1 MKKNRYI
8 LPVLVSTRLLAQQEQ
23 VIPNVEFG
31 FTNGTFVNVT
41 TITNSGAAPAP
52 HPQRDAMMNKSPQT
66 RMNQVT
72 YGFNYGVFLWVKV
85 NDRINIKPELNA
97 SFSNYKFEERARP
110 QTSIYATSV
119 DLTVAN
125 QAVINLK
132 PVNTHGIIKAA
143 KCMSYYLTTKQPY
156 VLVGPKLSYRKFDQ
170 GFLQRGYQNEASMG
184 IVVGYGVNYGFH
196 NMNVA
201 PEIKYS
207 IESSSQN
214 AVDNKKKIIHTI
226 TLAINMF

>member
-1 MKKNRYI
+1 MKKTRYI

-31 FTNGTFVNVT
+31 FTNGTFINVT
-41 TITNSGAAPAP
+41 TITNNGMAPTAR
-52 HPQRDAMMNKSPQT
+52 PQRDAMMHNSPT

-72 YGFNYGVFLWVKV
+72 YGFNYGLFLWVKV

-97 SFSNYKFEERARP
+97 SFSNYRFEERARP
-110 QTSIYATSV
+110 QTSTYATSV

-125 QAVINLK
+125 QAIINLK

-156 VLVGPKLSYRKFDQ
+156 VLIGPRLSYRKFDQ
-170 GFLQRGYQNEASMG
+170 GFLQKGYQNEASMG

-214 AVDNKKKIIHTI
+214 AFDNKKKIIHTI

>member
-1 MKKNRYI
+1 MKKTRYI

-23 VIPNVEFG
+23 LVPNVEFG

-41 TITNSGAAPAP
+41 TITNNGMAPEAR
-52 HPQRDAMMNKSPQT
+52 PQRDARMNSMPQAK
-66 RMNQVT
+66 MNQVT

-85 NDRINIKPELNA
+85 NDKINIKPELNA
-97 SFSNYKFEERARP
+97 SFSNYKFEEHARP
-110 QTSIYATSV
+110 STSMYATSM

-125 QAVINLK
+125 QAIINLK

-156 VLVGPKLSYRKFDQ
+156 MLVGPKLSYHKFDQ
-170 GFLQRGYQNEASMG
+170 GFLQKGYQNEASMG
-184 IVVGYGVNYGFH
+184 IVIGYGVNYGFH

-214 AVDNKKKIIHTI
+214 AFNNKKKVIHTI

>member
-1 MKKNRYI
+1 MKKNLYI
-8 LPVLVSTRLLAQQEQ
+8 LPVLLSTRLLAQQEQ

-31 FTNGTFVNVT
+31 FTNGTFANVT
-41 TITNSGAAPAP
+41 SITNNGTTPDP
-52 HPQRDAMMNKSPQT
+52 RPQRDAMMRNGQPA
-66 RMNQVT
+66 RMSQVT
-72 YGFNYGVFLWVKV
+72 YGFSYGLFLWVKV
-85 NDRINIKPELNA
+85 NDRINIKPELDA
-97 SFSNYKFEERARP
+97 SFSNYRFGERARP
-110 QTSIYATSV
+110 QTSTYATSV
-119 DLTVAN
+119 DLTIAN
-125 QAVINLK
+125 QAIINLK

-143 KCMSYYLTTKQPY
+143 KCMSYYLTSKQPY
-156 VLVGPKLSYRKFDQ
+156 VLIGPKLSYHKFDQ
-170 GFLQRGYQNEASMG
+170 RFLQKGYQNEGSMG

-214 AVDNKKKIIHTI
+214 AFDNKKKIIHTI